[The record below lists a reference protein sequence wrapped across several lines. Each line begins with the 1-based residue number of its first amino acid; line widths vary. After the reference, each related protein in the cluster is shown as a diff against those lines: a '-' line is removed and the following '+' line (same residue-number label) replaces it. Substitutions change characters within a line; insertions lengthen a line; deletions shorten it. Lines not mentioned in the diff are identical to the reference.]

1 MGHLT
6 AAEAVYRRILDQDP
20 QQPDALHLLGMLA
33 CDRGDGPGALGI
45 IDGAIG
51 LQPDRAAFH
60 NTRGRALTISG
71 CLKEAEFAY
80 RTAWALRPNTMEIA
94 NNLGCLLRDRGDI
107 SGALVWLCRAN
118 LLAPDSAEVIGN
130 LAETLASAGQ
140 SSICLPVFRDTLL
153 RWPDSAEMHYRYAR
167 LLLSLAQLTEAE
179 ENYREAV
186 QLRPDHAASR
196 NDLGLVL
203 MSQGHTQAAFQCFRE
218 AVRRD
223 PHCADAHYNLG
234 CLLQLENQTDE
245 ARACHNRAIDVD
257 RLHGRALW
265 ARCMLE
271 LPILYQSTDQILL
284 QRVRFEQQLENLAL
298 GACAPEV
305 ARSLAAAVGASQPF
319 FLPYQGKC
327 DRPLKATYGMLAA
340 RLLENASTTLNRPR
354 VSRAIA
360 SKKIRIGIV
369 SGFFCDHTIW
379 RLMLKGWLSEIDR
392 DRFDIHTY
400 HTSMTD
406 DQETALA
413 RHLSPQF
420 VAGRSIDFR
429 TAILANQP
437 EVLLYPELGMDPVAA
452 RLASERLAPV
462 QCVSWGQPETSGLP
476 TMDYFLS
483 SALMEPEHATL
494 HYTEHLITLPNL
506 GVHYTPDERVTEIC
520 SRPMMGLRD
529 NAVIFWCGQALY
541 KYLPQYDEVF
551 ARIASEV
558 GDCQF
563 LFIGFA
569 KSCKVTNLFQSRL
582 RQAFAELGLDARQ
595 HCVFVPPMSQER
607 FLGTI
612 RLADIMLDSI
622 GWSGGKST
630 LDALAE
636 ASAIVTCPGPM
647 MRGRHTMAILTR
659 LGVTETIAKTVDD
672 YVSIAVRL
680 AHGPSMRASL
690 RAQVAMG
697 RHRVIADTAPIRA
710 LEVFLTQAVE
720 EFRTGKPAAS

>member
-1 MGHLT
+1 
-6 AAEAVYRRILDQDP
+6 
-20 QQPDALHLLGMLA
+20 
-33 CDRGDGPGALGI
+33 
-45 IDGAIG
+45 
-51 LQPDRAAFH
+51 
-60 NTRGRALTISG
+60 
-71 CLKEAEFAY
+71 
-80 RTAWALRPNTMEIA
+80 
-94 NNLGCLLRDRGDI
+94 
-107 SGALVWLCRAN
+107 
-118 LLAPDSAEVIGN
+118 
-130 LAETLASAGQ
+130 
-140 SSICLPVFRDTLL
+140 
-153 RWPDSAEMHYRYAR
+153 
-167 LLLSLAQLTEAE
+167 
-179 ENYREAV
+179 
-186 QLRPDHAASR
+186 
-196 NDLGLVL
+196 
-203 MSQGHTQAAFQCFRE
+203 
-218 AVRRD
+218 
-223 PHCADAHYNLG
+223 
-234 CLLQLENQTDE
+234 
-245 ARACHNRAIDVD
+245 
-257 RLHGRALW
+257 
-265 ARCMLE
+265 
-271 LPILYQSTDQILL
+271 
-284 QRVRFEQQLENLAL
+284 
-298 GACAPEV
+298 
-305 ARSLAAAVGASQPF
+305 
-319 FLPYQGKC
+319 
-327 DRPLKATYGMLAA
+327 
-340 RLLENASTTLNRPR
+340 
-354 VSRAIA
+354 
-360 SKKIRIGIV
+360 
-369 SGFFCDHTIW
+369 
-379 RLMLKGWLSEIDR
+379 
-392 DRFDIHTY
+392 
-400 HTSMTD
+400 
-406 DQETALA
+406 
-413 RHLSPQF
+413 
-420 VAGRSIDFR
+420 
-429 TAILANQP
+429 
-437 EVLLYPELGMDPVAA
+437 MDPVAA
-452 RLASERLAPV
+452 RLASERLAPG

-720 EFRTGKPAAS
+720 GFVRASPPPVDYVGPQFPSKVWLCPDVAAFTSQPLWTSTRSMMFSIPATIPRVLSSLGGLSASDRLSRSSWRETALILPSIAAPVLPRLRILEPVSKLWVDDRSF